1 MTQFCG
7 LLLALALGSAN
18 SQGLQAARPGR
29 GNLFAAAPTS
39 SQGTAGGVASGD
51 DIHNA
56 MGYGTMASGEYSC
69 CAEYCS
75 DKTNLCTAMGYKTTA
90 RGEYSTAMGYF
101 TTASGEYSTAMG
113 ENTTKAKSFAETVV
127 GRYNALGGS
136 PSTNSWV
143 AADAA
148 FRVGIGTGDLNR
160 KDALTVN
167 EERHSRHQLG

>member
-56 MGYGTMASGEYSC
+56 MGYNTTASG
-69 CAEYCS
+69 
-75 DKTNLCTAMGYKTTA
+75 DF
-90 RGEYSTAMGYF
+90 STAMGYSTTASGTFSTAMGAF

-113 ENTTKAKSFAETVV
+113 YSTTAVSYTHLRAHET
-127 GRYNALGGS
+127 
-136 PSTNSWV
+136 
-143 AADAA
+143 
-148 FRVGIGTGDLNR
+148 
-160 KDALTVN
+160 
-167 EERHSRHQLG
+167 